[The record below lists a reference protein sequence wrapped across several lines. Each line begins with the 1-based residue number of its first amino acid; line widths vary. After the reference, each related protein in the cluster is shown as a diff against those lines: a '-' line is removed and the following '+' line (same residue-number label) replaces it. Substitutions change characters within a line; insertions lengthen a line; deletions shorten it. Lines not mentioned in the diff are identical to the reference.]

1 MKLRYPCPTLG
12 TATGALKRGSITHS
26 AETST
31 RCRSSRRS
39 LRARRWNTLSC
50 SGALATWLCGP
61 PWPHVLPQALARRHH
76 GVPAAVTV
84 EDASDRAETHGT
96 PTAVM

>member
-1 MKLRYPCPTLG
+1 
-12 TATGALKRGSITHS
+12 
-26 AETST
+26 
-31 RCRSSRRS
+31 
-39 LRARRWNTLSC
+39 
-50 SGALATWLCGP
+50 
-61 PWPHVLPQALARRHH
+61 VVPQALARRHH